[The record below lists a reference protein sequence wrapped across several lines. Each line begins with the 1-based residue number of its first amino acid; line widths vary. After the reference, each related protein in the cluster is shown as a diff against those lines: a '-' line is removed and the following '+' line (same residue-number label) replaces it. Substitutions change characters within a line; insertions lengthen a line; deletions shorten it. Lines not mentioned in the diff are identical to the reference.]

1 MNVLIILGGFGSGV
15 RIDFQKMYTFDLMCL
30 YTNSS
35 RVRSNHKGSE
45 RLMAGE
51 THNRLLKTDYDG
63 LDDEHKMGK
72 EGDKQWL
79 HENVLKL
86 LPTLDALIFA
96 VDATEY
102 DLNLVR
108 NELNVMR
115 RGMKVGKLNTPLLVL
130 CCYSAVTESDLQLAY
145 SSENVSDKPKDSVR
159 RDPINVETLVD
170 AIGMLTLQRPWAV
183 FFVDIDNMNGLERA
197 LSWVLYHI
205 YKQKNVSEFHKNQGK
220 LA

>member
-1 MNVLIILGGFGSGV
+1 MIIGGFGSGV

-63 LDDEHKMGK
+63 LDDDHKMDK

-102 DLNLVR
+102 DAS
-108 NELNVMR
+108 
-115 RGMKVGKLNTPLLVL
+115 KI
-130 CCYSAVTESDLQLAY
+130 
-145 SSENVSDKPKDSVR
+145 DK
-159 RDPINVETLVD
+159 NALH
-170 AIGMLTLQRPWAV
+170 
-183 FFVDIDNMNGLERA
+183 DNN
-197 LSWVLYHI
+197 
-205 YKQKNVSEFHKNQGK
+205 K
-220 LA
+220 